1 MERREFLKAASAAA
15 GGYAVAPQ
23 VLFGSQTQPSSGE
36 EKTVELPRRALGHT
50 GQKLS
55 VVGFPGLSLMQ
66 QGQEEGAAGIHKA
79 FDEGINYFD
88 VAPAYGRDGE
98 CEIKMGVGLQG
109 IDRSRIF
116 LACKTKKR
124 DRQGAREELERSLT
138 RLKTDHFDL
147 YQMHAVF
154 TPEEAQRALGPGG
167 AIETFLKAK
176 EEGKIRY
183 LGVSAHTTKGALEM
197 LNGHQFDSIM
207 FPIDYVDYLQWGF
220 GKAVIECAQER
231 GTAVFAMKALCAG
244 AWPEGATRTRKW
256 WYRTVESQED
266 VDLAICFSLSQPGV
280 VAAIPPSFLDLLDK
294 AIRAGRSYQPITE
307 AQVAKLREMGTGCG
321 SVFKKDEDRVARGLP
336 LHRSLPGRRMRPRRP
351 TRQRSPNRMAAS
363 TGAATRHR
371 SKGMCAR

>member
-1 MERREFLKAASAAA
+1 MERREFLKAAGAAA
-15 GGYAVAPQ
+15 GSYAIASSP
-23 VLFGSQTQPSSGE
+23 LLASQAQPSNGDGKSA
-36 EKTVELPRRALGHT
+36 ELPRRALGQT
-50 GQKLS
+50 GEKLS
-55 VVGFPGLSLMQ
+55 VIGFPGLALMQ
-66 QGQEEGAAGIHKA
+66 QGQEEGTAGIHKA

-88 VAPAYGRDGE
+88 VAPAYGRDGD

-109 IDRSRIF
+109 IDRSKIF

-124 DRQGAREELERSLT
+124 DKQGAREELERSLK

-197 LNGHQFDSIM
+197 LKGFQFESIM

-220 GKAVIECAQER
+220 GQAVIECAQER

-244 AWPEGATRTRKW
+244 AWPQGVTRSRNW
-256 WYRTVESQED
+256 WYKTVETQEQ
-266 VDLAICFSLSQPGV
+266 VDLAVRFSLSQPGV
-280 VAAIPPSFLDLLDK
+280 VSAIPPSFLDLVDK
-294 AIRAGRSYQPITE
+294 SIVAGRSYRPITE
-307 AQVAKLREMGTGCG
+307 AEVAKLQELGTGCG
-321 SVFKKDEDRVARGLP
+321 SVFKKDEDRVAMALP
-336 LHRSLPGRRMRPRRP
+336 LHRPHHPH
-351 TRQRSPNRMAAS
+351 SP
-363 TGAATRHR
+363 HDYCP
-371 SKGMCAR
+371 CAHA

>member
-1 MERREFLKAASAAA
+1 MERREFLKVASAAA
-15 GGYAVAPQ
+15 GGCAIAPNALLAAQ
-23 VLFGSQTQPSSGE
+23 AQPSGGGE
-36 EKTVELPRRALGHT
+36 KLAELPRRVLGQT
-50 GQKLS
+50 GEKLS
-55 VVGFPGLSLMQ
+55 VIGFPGLALSQ
-66 QGQEEGAAGIHKA
+66 QGQEEGTAGIHKA
-79 FDEGINYFD
+79 FEAGINYFD
-88 VAPAYGRDGE
+88 VAPAYGRDGD

-109 IDRSRIF
+109 IDRSKIF

-197 LNGHQFDSIM
+197 LKGYPFESIM

-220 GKAVIECAQER
+220 GKAVIEYAQER

-244 AWPEGATRTRKW
+244 AWPEGAARTRQW
-256 WYRTVESQED
+256 WYKTVESQDE
-266 VDLAICFSLSQPGV
+266 VDLAVRFSLSQPGV

-294 AIRAGRSYQPITE
+294 SIVAGRSYRPITE
-307 AQVAKLREMGTGCG
+307 TEVAKLQELGTGCG
-321 SVFKKDEDRVARGLP
+321 SVFKRDEERVAMGLP
-336 LHRSLPGRRMRPRRP
+336 LDRPHHPG
-351 TRQRSPNRMAAS
+351 SP
-363 TGAATRHR
+363 HDYCP
-371 SKGMCAR
+371 CAYA